1 MSQICILL
9 LFRSHKLSYKWSKLT
24 VHISN
29 LSDIAKTQWV
39 WVSEF
44 LGVWIRPLA
53 NFTLLF
59 NLFVSFKIQSPG
71 NHAENY
77 FKISQQWLRELVE
90 SLLCLHR
97 SIPEHRNIWLSS
109 PNSASTMF
117 LGVWNDYSS
126 SQKTYTTCNNLSV
139 WKKRRPWI
147 LYNAWRSLNR
157 F

>member
-29 LSDIAKTQWV
+29 LSDIAKTQWF

-44 LGVWIRPLA
+44 FGVWICPLA
-53 NFTLLF
+53 NFILLV

-77 FKISQQWLRELVE
+77 SKVSQQWLRELVE
-90 SLLCLHR
+90 SLLCLHS
-97 SIPEHRNIWLSS
+97 SIPEHRKLDSRVQTLQVLCFWGYK
-109 PNSASTMF
+109 M
-117 LGVWNDYSS
+117 
-126 SQKTYTTCNNLSV
+126 TTQV
-139 WKKRRPWI
+139 RRKHI
-147 LYNAWRSLNR
+147 QHAIT
-157 F
+157 